1 MSTGDENEVSRT
13 VPRRGL
19 PREVPHV
26 GVVIVVGAGDSLET
40 LRKPRIVP
48 MDQLT
53 LDIGRRAPVTP
64 MPAGAGAPGASLTI
78 PDPTVSGIHAR
89 IQRASSGADMFI
101 VQDLGSTNGTYVD
114 GKRTSGPVPL
124 RDGAVLFLGSQ
135 VLVFRIATAPELEAM
150 QEDAASPF
158 APLPTCSP
166 TLAVTCAKLRR
177 LARTHS
183 EIMIVG
189 ETGVGKEVFANAIH
203 AHSGRAG
210 KIVAINCAAIPR
222 ELVESELFGYE
233 KGAHSTAQ
241 GRKVGLVELADG
253 GTLFLDEIGDMP
265 SELQSK
271 LLRFLQDRRFTPLGS
286 TRVVE
291 ADVRIV
297 AATSR
302 IGLERGPQVQEAVL
316 GRLGAQPIV
325 LPPLRERIEDVGRLV
340 MHFLHEVRDGRV
352 FEPEAFHAL
361 CLHAWPLNVRELSK
375 VMAEAEALSRGAS
388 TIGLE
393 HLPDPVTATLQLD
406 GEDEFENT
414 DVDPTPPPFHPE
426 DTVESDPGMTRAA
439 GAPTRTRRR
448 RPAPT
453 REELTTLLAQ
463 ARGSVAEVARR
474 LNRQYAVI
482 WRCIQ
487 RYGIDANQF
496 RD

>member
-1 MSTGDENEVSRT
+1 MSVSDENDISRT

-19 PREVPHV
+19 PREVPRV
-26 GVVIVVGAGDSLET
+26 GVVMVVGAGDSLET

-48 MDQLT
+48 MDHLT
-53 LDIGRRAPVTP
+53 LDIGRRANQTPVP
-64 MPAGAGAPGASLTI
+64 QSGGAAGGSLAI
-78 PDPTVSGIHAR
+78 PDPTVSGAHAR
-89 IQRASSGADMFI
+89 IQRASSGADLFI

-114 GKRTSGPVPL
+114 GKRTTGPVPL

-135 VLVFRIATAPELEAM
+135 VLVFRIASAAELEAL

-158 APLPTCSP
+158 GPLPTCSP
-166 TLAVTCAKLRR
+166 ALAVTCAKLRR

-183 EIMIVG
+183 EILIVG
-189 ETGVGKEVFANAIH
+189 ETGVGKDVFANAIH
-203 AHSGRAG
+203 AHSGRPG
-210 KIVAINCAAIPR
+210 KMVAINCAAIPR

-241 GRKVGLVELADG
+241 GRKVGLVEVADG

-302 IGLERGPQVQEAVL
+302 IGLERGPQPPVQEAVL
-316 GRLGAQPIV
+316 GRLGAQPIM

-340 MHFLHEVRDGRV
+340 MHFLEDIDDGRV

-361 CLHAWPLNVRELSK
+361 CLHAWPLNIRELSK

-393 HLPDPVTATLQLD
+393 HLPDAVTATLQLD
-406 GEDEFENT
+406 GEDDFENT
-414 DVDPTPPPFHPE
+414 DVDPEPRAQE

-439 GAPTRTRRR
+439 GAPTNTRRR

-463 ARGSVAEVARR
+463 SKGSVAEVARR